1 MRLLSRLLSSL
12 QRHRRALAIALM
24 CASLGALHAQ
34 ATANDDS
41 AEPPSRVARLSYI
54 AGDLGFLAAGTQDW
68 GDASVNRPLTTGDRL
83 SSGHDG
89 RAELEFGGAVLRMSD
104 RTDVALLDLNEKM
117 AQVELSQGTLSLSV
131 LHLDPGQTYEI
142 DTPTVALVI
151 DQPGTFRVDINDDGG
166 SSSTRVT
173 AFHGD
178 ATVYGEN
185 NTQRQVYA
193 GRSYRFVDSSLSA
206 VAISD
211 IGGGDSFDAWVSTRE
226 RRYAQGDSSQYVP
239 DDMVGTPD
247 LGEYGAWE
255 TTSDDGPVWYPND
268 VGPDWAPYRTGHW
281 AYIAPWGWTWIDAM
295 PWGYAPYHYGRW
307 THTGRGWGWIP
318 GPRDMRSIYAPAL
331 VVFVGGGVSVGIG
344 GPVGWFP
351 LGPGEIY
358 NPWYHCDRDCYN
370 RVNMN
375 NIRHD
380 RRYDE
385 RSFASRIDEHYA
397 HYRDNRPLHDD
408 RYVNRDA
415 PRGLTAMPGR
425 DFAASQAVQRHLLR
439 GDRQL
444 AAAPVRTHGAD
455 LRPLPGEPAGA
466 RSAHVRN
473 LPLNGFRREVVAR
486 HAPPQGRVEPI
497 GRAAGPSSMA
507 VPVAHVRVLTAGP
520 GYQGEP
526 RRSLPDS
533 GTKSAGIRANVQ
545 RNSNV
550 DANAPIVRGRADDV
564 TGPAAQPRSYE
575 PPSARFAHPYGSRAP
590 ERDDRQPRPGV
601 SFIAPESRNRPT
613 PASQPD
619 LRLPQTPRIEP
630 AAEFNRGAPREAA
643 RQPTYN
649 TPQPRMYRPSDAAP
663 RMRTEP
669 VLRNA
674 EVQAPRPMP
683 ARNEAPRQMMQAER
697 YMPPRSAPPVRAEA
711 ARPQPRQAPASSREE
726 PRKHDDEHHR

>member
-1 MRLLSRLLSSL
+1 MRVLSRLLSSL

-34 ATANDDS
+34 ATANDGS
-41 AEPPSRVARLSYI
+41 ADPPSRVARLSYI
-54 AGDLGFLAAGTQDW
+54 AGDLGFLPAGAQDW
-68 GDASVNRPLTTGDRL
+68 VDASVNRPLTSGDRL
-83 SSGHDG
+83 SSSHNG
-89 RAELEFGGAVLRMSD
+89 RAELEFGGAVLRMDNQSD
-104 RTDVALLDLNEKM
+104 VTVLDLNEKM

-166 SSSTRVT
+166 SSNTRVT
-173 AFHGD
+173 ALNGD

-185 NTQRQVYA
+185 NAQRPVYA

-211 IGGGDSFDAWVSTRE
+211 IGGGDSFDAWVNSRE

-247 LGEYGAWE
+247 LAEYGSWDS
-255 TTSDDGPVWYPND
+255 TSDYGAVWYPND

-307 THTGRGWGWIP
+307 AHTDRGWGWIP
-318 GPRDMRSIYAPAL
+318 GPRGVRSVYAPAL

-358 NPWYHCDRDCYN
+358 NPWYHCDRDYYT

-380 RRYDE
+380 RRHDD
-385 RSFASRIDEHYA
+385 RSFTSRIDDHYA
-397 HYRDNRPLHDD
+397 RYRDNRPLHAD

-415 PRGLTAMPGR
+415 PRGFTAMSGR

-439 GDRQL
+439 SDRQL
-444 AAAPVRTHGAD
+444 ASAPVRTHGAD
-455 LRPLPGEPAGA
+455 LRPLPGDSAMV

-486 HAPPQGRVEPI
+486 HAPPQGRVEP
-497 GRAAGPSSMA
+497 AGPSR
-507 VPVAHVRVLTAGP
+507 VVRPLAHVRVLNPGP
-520 GYQGEP
+520 GRQGEP
-526 RRSLPDS
+526 GWSRSDN
-533 GTKSAGIRANVQ
+533 GTAPAGIRPNVS
-545 RNSNV
+545 RDFNV
-550 DANAPIVRGRADDV
+550 IPNAPVEGRRLDGA
-564 TGPAAQPRSYE
+564 TSPAAQPRSYE
-575 PPSARFAHPYGSRAP
+575 PSSARFAYPSANRAP
-590 ERDDRQPRPGV
+590 ERIDRQPRPGV
-601 SFIAPESRNRPT
+601 SFIAPESRNRP
-613 PASQPD
+613 AAIQPD
-619 LRLPQTPRIEP
+619 ARLPQAPRIEP
-630 AAEFNRGAPREAA
+630 AIMLNRGAPREAA
-643 RQPTYN
+643 RQPSYN
-649 TPQPRMYRPSDAAP
+649 TPQPGMYRPSDAAP

-669 VLRNA
+669 VQRNA
-674 EVQAPRPMP
+674 DIQVPRPMP

-726 PRKHDDEHHR
+726 PRKHGDGHQR